1 MPKQE
6 EDKPDGESN
15 SDDFASTEENRDL
28 AVVRSFLGTH
38 FEGYLPSSV
47 GGVKTALQP
56 QTVAMSNK
64 LNQMPEALVAEP
76 QSLQHIVEIAPELD
90 LVNPQ

>member
-1 MPKQE
+1 MVFTI
-6 EDKPDGESN
+6 GC
-15 SDDFASTEENRDL
+15 R
-28 AVVRSFLGTH
+28 RS
-38 FEGYLPSSV
+38 
-47 GGVKTALQP
+47 KTALQP